1 MISEI
6 SCFSYFPDGNWPPCW
21 IFKSIKFYMQ
31 TWSGESTHITMPNFL
46 EASLSILQF
55 FKFSKWFLPRLCWI
69 FEIAKFYWLTVS
81 WRHRRITVPNLVKI
95 GRLFAEIENFQSF
108 KMAAAAILD
117 FELAKFHWL
126 FGWRRSRRISTSNF
140 VKIGQSV
147 EKVLR
152 FFVFQD
158 GGRHHIKLSNS
169 RNFNGWRCLEIQT
182 NHSTKFC

>member
-1 MISEI
+1 M
-6 SCFSYFPDGNWPPCW
+6 
-21 IFKSIKFYMQ
+21 
-31 TWSGESTHITMPNFL
+31 SGG
-46 EASLSILQF
+46 
-55 FKFSKWFLPRLCWI
+55 
-69 FEIAKFYWLTVS
+69 
-81 WRHRRITVPNLVKI
+81 HRRITVPNFVKI
-95 GRLFAEIENFQSF
+95 GRSIAEIDNFQIF

-169 RNFNGWRCLEIQT
+169 RNFNG
-182 NHSTKFC
+182 